1 MRFLTMIPFMVHSLL
16 DMRENKLGYPNTEG
30 LDPSLFLLYNCVTI
44 LNEFTMTVTTNE
56 YGQQNM
62 FAKEP
67 VMYYE
72 NYGMLTPNMVKER
85 TNGRWAMMGIVAG
98 AISYAAT
105 GKLFFGIF

>member
-1 MRFLTMIPFMVHSLL
+1 
-16 DMRENKLGYPNTEG
+16 
-30 LDPSLFLLYNCVTI
+30 
-44 LNEFTMTVTTNE
+44 MTVTTNE

-72 NYGMLTPNMVKER
+72 NYGMITPNMVKER

-98 AISYAAT
+98 FLSYALT
-105 GKLFFGIF
+105 GNLYFGIFWDLTMTSLLFTITSVAFFVLLAASVEKLCETY